1 MHNRLLCFIICLLAY
16 PLSAQHLN
24 PAPDLPSCPN
34 GSCTE
39 KTTPVPVFPSHPAPG
54 QWEVQDFKTSNS
66 SISCSVMKYDVTSS
80 LPILHLLCPGP
91 QIFAPLRVHLTL
103 TFADMKEIPKDLHNM
118 LVDFNRA
125 VKFKSKGGDSQAELT
140 LHAREDTQAQT
151 KWVKF
156 TKVNVGIVLPENK

>member
-1 MHNRLLCFIICLLAY
+1 
-16 PLSAQHLN
+16 
-24 PAPDLPSCPN
+24 
-34 GSCTE
+34 
-39 KTTPVPVFPSHPAPG
+39 
-54 QWEVQDFKTSNS
+54 
-66 SISCSVMKYDVTSS
+66 MKYDVTSS

-103 TFADMKEIPKDLHNM
+103 TFADMKEIPKDLRNM

-140 LHAREDTQAQT
+140 LHAREDNQTQT